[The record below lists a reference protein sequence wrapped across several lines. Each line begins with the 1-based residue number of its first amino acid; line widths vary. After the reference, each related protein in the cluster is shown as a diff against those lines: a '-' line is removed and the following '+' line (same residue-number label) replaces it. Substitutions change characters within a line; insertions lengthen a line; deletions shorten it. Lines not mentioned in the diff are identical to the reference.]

1 MYPCGANFK
10 FARQGYKTKGDAP
23 LKTVN
28 VAIIGTKF
36 MGKAH
41 SNAWRQAPKFFSL
54 DLEPVL
60 KVACG
65 QDQKGTAE
73 FARNWGWQ
81 EVESDWR
88 KVLER
93 PDVDVVDICTPT
105 YLHKDIVVAA
115 ARAGK
120 QIFCEKPIALNYAE
134 AREMYEAAEKAGVL
148 HYLNHNYRR
157 TPAVAFARQLIDAG
171 KIGQIFHWRG
181 AYLQDW
187 ITDPNFPLTW
197 HLRKETAGAG
207 PHYDLNSHSVDLAR
221 YLIGEV
227 ASVTAMM
234 KTFVQERPLPGAG
247 AGTFKSGEG
256 GGETGKVT
264 VDDAA
269 FMVVE
274 FENGALGSFESSRFA
289 TGRKNFNYFEIYGSK
304 GSLAF
309 DLERMNELQYL
320 DATTPADEQ
329 GFRTILVTNATHPYV
344 AAWWPPGHIIGY
356 EHEFTHAVADFL
368 TALAKGTPITPNLGD
383 GMKDMQVLEAGILSA
398 TRGCKV
404 AVANVK

>member
-1 MYPCGANFK
+1 M
-10 FARQGYKTKGDAP
+10 KT
-23 LKTVN
+23 LN

-41 SNAWRQAPKFFSL
+41 SNAWSSAPKFF
-54 DLEPVL
+54 DLPLKPVL
-60 KVACG
+60 KAACG
-65 QDQKGTAE
+65 QDVQATQE
-73 FARNWGWQ
+73 FAAKWGW
-81 EVESDWR
+81 ESIESDWR
-88 KVLER
+88 KVVER
-93 PDVDVVDICTPT
+93 PDIDIIDVCTPT

-115 ARAGK
+115 AQNGK
-120 QIFCEKPIALNYAE
+120 HIFCEKPVALNFAQ
-134 AREMYEAAEKAGVL
+134 AKEMYEAAEKAGVL

-157 TPAVAFARQLIDAG
+157 TPAIAYAKYLIESG

-221 YLIGEV
+221 YLVGEV
-227 ASVTAMM
+227 AAVTAML
-234 KTFVQERPLPGAG
+234 KRFISSRPLPGAG
-247 AGTFKSGEG
+247 AGTFKAGEG
-256 GGETGKVT
+256 GGETGEVT

-269 FMVVE
+269 FMLAE
-274 FENGALGSFESSRFA
+274 FENGALGAFESSRFA
-289 TGRKNFNYFEIYGSK
+289 SGRKNYNYFEIYGSK

-320 DATTPADEQ
+320 DLANPADEQ
-329 GFRTILVTNATHPYV
+329 GFRTILVTNASHPYM

-356 EHEFTHAVADFL
+356 EHVFTHAVADFL
-368 TALAKGTPITPNLGD
+368 KALDKGVPITPNFAD
-383 GMKDMQVLEAGILSA
+383 GMRIMQVLEAGILSSN
-398 TRGCKV
+398 TGRKV
-404 AVANVK
+404 RVSEIG